1 VAWFFQYLRELVNH
15 LRMRLDNHPSNRRL
29 SSNKKILMKRNL
41 AYAMIVMLIAVASC
55 SFTNK
60 SFENNDDKDKLLLEL
75 ITYVLEKGHYDPK
88 DIDDDFSVSVFEDFI
103 DVIDP
108 TKRYFIEEDIME
120 FEQYKFQIDDQIKN
134 TEISFF
140 NIVYDRLMQRMGEA
154 KGIYKEVLETPFDYS
169 QEETINIKYSEEAF
183 AASKQDLKERWRKQ
197 LKYATLGT
205 YDSKMTLDRSIASN
219 GSSGAKDMVEV
230 NVQKNLPTEK
240 NMDVPVLTSA
250 EAEKSSRQSTK
261 KTLDEFFD
269 FVDDMQRKDWFVQYI
284 NTIVDEFDPHTF
296 YFAPDE
302 KEKFD
307 TSMSGKYQGIGARL
321 QKKPTGAKIV
331 DIISGGP
338 VWRDQRLEVGDEI
351 VKVGQKGEDPIDIVG
366 MRLDDA
372 IKMIKGEEGTVV
384 LLTVRK
390 IDGSLDVV
398 ELTRDTVEL
407 EESFAKSA
415 NIIKEDKK
423 YGLIHLPKFYVN
435 FEDYG
440 ERNAASDV
448 AKEVERLKEEGAE
461 GLILD
466 LRDNGGGSLKTV
478 VEMAGLFIKDG
489 PVVQVRSSGEGKEV
503 YDDKDERIQWDGPL
517 VILVNELSASASE
530 ILAAAMQDYK
540 RAIVIG
546 SKQTFGKGTVQNV
559 IPLDNIVRSNEHGD
573 LGAIKLTTQKFYRI
587 NGGSTQLEGVKSD
600 VVVPDRYSYIDLGER
615 DQSNPLKWDKI
626 SPADYVPWEGNINY
640 EETIANS
647 KKRMAEHPQIK
658 LIEENAQW
666 IKSESDETTISLK
679 YDTYRDEVDKDKE
692 KSNYFKK
699 IAEYDSK
706 LNFKSLKYE
715 QSLFTQDSVLREK
728 RDRWHKNLA
737 KDVYV
742 EEAINVLQDLQMN
755 NIKKDHSKLASV
767 KG

>member
-1 VAWFFQYLRELVNH
+1 
-15 LRMRLDNHPSNRRL
+15 
-29 SSNKKILMKRNL
+29 MKRNL
-41 AYAMIVMLIAVASC
+41 AYVLGVMLISVASC
-55 SFTNK
+55 GFTNK
-60 SFENNDDKDKLLLEL
+60 SFETDDKDKLLLDL
-75 ITYVLEKGHYDPK
+75 ITYVLQKGHYEPK
-88 DIDDDFSVSVFEDFI
+88 DINDDFSVSVFEDFI

-108 TKRYFIEEDIME
+108 TKRYFLEEDIKE
-120 FEQYKFQIDDQIKN
+120 FEQYKFQLDDQIKS
-134 TEISFF
+134 TDISFF
-140 NIVYDRLMQRMGEA
+140 NLVYDRLMMRMEA
-154 KGIYKEVLETPFDYS
+154 AKILYKEVLDQPFDYNKK
-169 QEETINIKYSEEAF
+169 EEINIDYENMSF
-183 AASKQDLKERWRKQ
+183 AASKEELRERWRLQ

-205 YDSKMTLDRSIASN
+205 YDSKMRQLDKVEDNDENDTEDIATPISP
-219 GSSGAKDMVEV
+219 E
-230 NVQKNLPTEK
+230 
-240 NMDVPVLTSA
+240 
-250 EAEKSSRQSTK
+250 EAEKSSRASTK

-269 FVDDMQRKDWFVQYI
+269 FIGDLERKDWFVQYI

-296 YFAPDE
+296 YFAPDD

-307 TSMSGKYQGIGARL
+307 MSMSGKFEGIGARL
-321 QKKPTGAKIV
+321 QKKPEGAKIV

-338 VWRDQRLEVGDEI
+338 VWRDGQLEVGDQI
-351 VKVGQKGEDPIDIVG
+351 LKVGQEGEEPINIVG

-372 IKMIKGEEGTVV
+372 IKLIKGPKGTTVN
-384 LLTVRK
+384 LTVRK

-398 ELTRDTVEL
+398 SLTRDVVEL

-415 NIIKEDKK
+415 NIIKDNQKF
-423 YGLIHLPKFYVN
+423 GLIDLPKFYVD
-435 FEDYG
+435 FDDYT
-440 ERNAASDV
+440 ERNAATDV

-489 PVVQVRSSGEGKEV
+489 PIVQVRSSGKGKDV

-600 VVVPDRYSYIDLGER
+600 VVVPDKYSYIDLGER

-626 SPADYVPWEGNINY
+626 SPADYQPWDGYIDY
-640 EETIANS
+640 DQTVANS
-647 KKRMAEHPQIK
+647 SKRMANNAQIK
-658 LIEENAQW
+658 LIEENAKWLKSKQDEMVISLNYDSYKKEEERDK
-666 IKSESDETTISLK
+666 IKSD
-679 YDTYRDEVDKDKE
+679 
-692 KSNYFKK
+692 YFKT
-699 IAEYDSK
+699 INDYDSK
-706 LNFKSLKYE
+706 LSFESLKYE
-715 QSLFTQDSVLREK
+715 EALFTKDSVLREK
-728 RDRWHKNLA
+728 RDRWHKSLA

-742 EEAINVLQDLQMN
+742 EEAVNVLQDLKVN
-755 NIKKDHSKLASV
+755 NIKHGKLAV